1 MPIFQRPKRDTA
13 PFLLEAVPNTYVG
26 RLGCIGRQLDSSGC
40 RSVSIVEVFG
50 NYIVRGNDQQTSA
63 MLMTEVVPED
73 FQAGMVRNPVP
84 PSPSSYEAM
93 FRTLGA
99 ELDAR
104 YAANIAIVE
113 GINHFHVVGWERGSA
128 GDQLTYV
135 VFDQSYG
142 RNHLQRQAGM
152 NR

>member
-1 MPIFQRPKRDTA
+1 
-13 PFLLEAVPNTYVG
+13 
-26 RLGCIGRQLDSSGC
+26 
-40 RSVSIVEVFG
+40 
-50 NYIVRGNDQQTSA
+50 
-63 MLMTEVVPED
+63 
-73 FQAGMVRNPVP
+73 MVRNPVP